1 MGKRKAK
8 THQGTAKRITVTGRG
23 KLRRRRQMGGH
34 LKISKSPRRLRSLNQ
49 VVAVSDVDRRKIEAL
64 LPNR

>member
-1 MGKRKAK
+1 

-23 KLRRRRQMGGH
+23 KLRRGRQMGGH
-34 LKISKSPRRLRSLNQ
+34 LKIGKSPRRLRSLSQ

>member
-8 THQGTAKRITVTGRG
+8 THQGTAKRIGVTGRG
-23 KLRRRRQMGGH
+23 KLRRGRQMSGH
-34 LKISKSPRRLRSLNQ
+34 LKISKSPRRLRSLSQ
-49 VVAVSDVDRRKIEAL
+49 EAAVSDVDRRKIEGL

>member
-1 MGKRKAK
+1 MGKGKAK

-23 KLRRRRQMGGH
+23 KLRRRRQMAGH
-34 LKISKSPRRLRSLNQ
+34 LKLSKSPRRLRALRQ
-49 VVAVSDVDRRKIEAL
+49 EGEVSDVDRRKIEAL